1 MNQPLTKKATL
12 FTNNNLIQVRLQEQT
27 GQRAYKDVV
36 KRVTLKK
43 TDKLNVRTLIA
54 YDRKDKQLDSKHR
67 QLSIKISRKLHCTS
81 DLYTAATGNYF
92 IALDATTAQVLFAD
106 INTHEI
112 EIACVTCVDKNKLG
126 EVHNGDAKS
135 THGKLKETSTLSIN
149 DELSFDAIVQNA
161 CDTFSRS
168 KDEILSIIKNNNEE
182 KQVHESKPKRIP
194 VEASL
199 TLNWKVEEIELVI
212 EQSEVEDLFGNN
224 DEDLEVQQQRISNMF
239 SSLAINYDHEL
250 LKAIMPLTE
259 PEHVEYLED
268 IVKLLDKGMRLL
280 PDRFTLE
287 KIIQFYPSMFCH
299 EAFVKTENTI
309 IEEEHRLVSEAL
321 VNNKDWSEEEQQ
333 FEQID
338 ID

>member
-27 GQRAYKDVV
+27 GQRAYKDLV

-43 TDKLNVRTLIA
+43 TDKLNVRTLIE
-54 YDRKDKQLDSKHR
+54 YDRKDKQLDSKHD
-67 QLSIKISRKLHCTS
+67 QLSKKISRKLHSTS
-81 DLYTAATGNYF
+81 NLYTAATGNYF

-112 EIACVTCVDKNKLG
+112 EIACVTCVNKNKLG
-126 EVHNGDAKS
+126 EVHNGDAKNV
-135 THGKLKETSTLSIN
+135 HGKLKETSTLLIN

-168 KDEILSIIKNNNEE
+168 KDEILSIIKNHIEGKE
-182 KQVHESKPKRIP
+182 VLESKPKRIP

-199 TLNWKVEEIELVI
+199 TLNWQVEEIELLVEENEI
-212 EQSEVEDLFGNN
+212 EDLFGNN
-224 DEDLEVQQQRISNMF
+224 DENLEVQQQRISNIF
-239 SSLAINYDHEL
+239 SSLAINYDRDL

-280 PDRFTLE
+280 PDKFTFE
-287 KIIQFYPSMFCH
+287 KVIQFYPSMFCH
-299 EAFVKTENTI
+299 EAFVNTENTI

-321 VNNKDWSEEEQQ
+321 VNKDWSEEEQQ
-333 FEQID
+333 FQQID

>member
-43 TDKLNVRTLIA
+43 TDKLNVRTLIE
-54 YDRKDKQLDSKHR
+54 YDRKDKQLDSKHD
-67 QLSIKISRKLHCTS
+67 QLSKKISRKLHSTS

-135 THGKLKETSTLSIN
+135 VHGKLKETSTFSIN
-149 DELSFDAIVQNA
+149 DELSFDAIIQNA

-168 KDEILSIIKNNNEE
+168 KDEILSIFKNHIEENE
-182 KQVHESKPKRIP
+182 VLESKPKRIP

-199 TLNWKVEEIELVI
+199 TLNWQVEEIELLI
-212 EQSEVEDLFGNN
+212 EESEIEALF
-224 DEDLEVQQQRISNMF
+224 EKEPEVDQQRIDNMI
-239 SSLAINYDHEL
+239 SSLAVNYNRDL
-250 LKAIMPLTE
+250 LKAIKPLVE

-268 IVKLLDKGMRLL
+268 VVKLLDKGMRLL
-280 PDRFTLE
+280 PDRFSIEVITNN
-287 KIIQFYPSMFCH
+287 YPSMFCN
-299 EAFVKTENTI
+299 ENFQYTQDTI
-309 IEEEHRLVSEAL
+309 AKEEYHLASAAL
-321 VNNKDWSEEEQQ
+321 AEKNWSEEETQ
-333 FEQID
+333 FEMLEE
-338 ID
+338 

>member
-27 GQRAYKDVV
+27 GQRAYKDLV

-67 QLSIKISRKLHCTS
+67 QLSIKISRKLHSTS

-112 EIACVTCVDKNKLG
+112 AIACVTCVDKNKLG
-126 EVHNGDAKS
+126 DVHNGDAKNV
-135 THGKLKETSTLSIN
+135 HGKLKETSTLLIN

-161 CDTFSRS
+161 CDTFNRS
-168 KDEILSIIKNNNEE
+168 KDEILSIIKNHIEENE
-182 KQVHESKPKRIP
+182 VLVSKPKRIP
-194 VEASL
+194 VEARL
-199 TLNWKVEEIELVI
+199 TLNWQVEEIELLI
-212 EQSEVEDLFGNN
+212 EENEIKALFEKEPEVD
-224 DEDLEVQQQRISNMF
+224 QQRIGNMIR
-239 SSLAINYDHEL
+239 SLAVNYNRDL
-250 LKAIMPLTE
+250 LKAIKPLVE

-268 IVKLLDKGMRLL
+268 IVKLLDKGLRLL
-280 PDRFTLE
+280 PDRFTIE
-287 KIIQFYPSMFCH
+287 KITQFYPLMFCNDN
-299 EAFVKTENTI
+299 FQQTENI
-309 IEEEHRLVSEAL
+309 ITAEEYRLARAAL
-321 VNNKDWSEEEQQ
+321 AEKNWSEEEAQ
-333 FEQID
+333 FEMLEE
-338 ID
+338 

>member
-92 IALDATTAQVLFAD
+92 IALDVTTAQVLFAD

-135 THGKLKETSTLSIN
+135 IHGKLKETSTLSIN

-182 KQVHESKPKRIP
+182 KQVPESKPKRIS
-194 VEASL
+194 VESSL
-199 TLNWKVEEIELVI
+199 TMNWKVEEIELVI
-212 EQSEVEDLFGNN
+212 EEDGIEALFEKEPEVD
-224 DEDLEVQQQRISNMF
+224 QQQIDKMIN
-239 SSLAINYDHEL
+239 SLAINYNRDL
-250 LKAIMPLTE
+250 LKAIKPLVE
-259 PEHVEYLED
+259 PEHVEYLGD
-268 IVKLLDKGMRLL
+268 LVKLLDKGMRLL
-280 PDRFTLE
+280 PDRFTIE
-287 KIIQFYPSMFCH
+287 KITQFYPLMFCN
-299 EAFVKTENTI
+299 ENFQYTQDTI
-309 IEEEHRLVSEAL
+309 AAEEYRLASAAL
-321 VNNKDWSEEEQQ
+321 AEKNWSGEEQQ
-333 FEQID
+333 FEMLEE
-338 ID
+338 